1 MLFVR
6 AEIEARQVAK
16 GVAHLLGRARIIAA
30 SRRRDEIGI
39 AERELAGMQR
49 DLASML
55 QQKTRLAALG
65 LAVSKINH
73 DLRNLLASAQLFS
86 DRLVKLPDPQ
96 VQLRTRRFGRLC
108 ERSRRRGGR
117 RGLELCIG
125 EEASI
130 PASPRRWA
138 SPFRLAHRPENT
150 GVLPHGSIEMHVST
164 LRFHRSGL
172 RRMTP
177 PTMPSADFSAAI
189 TGLTTRSVRAP
200 GHGGDLPR

>member
-138 SPFRLAHRPENT
+138 YLSGWRTGRKT
-150 GVLPHGSIEMHVST
+150 GVLRRSEEAASQRCASRCRIEPALS
-164 LRFHRSGL
+164 RDASCRS
-172 RRMTP
+172 RQESR
-177 PTMPSADFSAAI
+177 
-189 TGLTTRSVRAP
+189 
-200 GHGGDLPR
+200 